1 LQKTVTLYSFLLVT
15 FLFLICLGT
24 PKEFFASDE
33 KQNTK
38 IRETVQFPADFFLPN
53 LQEQTFEFVYTVSGD
68 SLQYELYRYPEFRI
82 LTHEEHAN
90 WQHPHTLHDCFF
102 SYEQSRESRELP
114 SRKQVG
120 EMFQVDLNDVR
131 ELTPKLRLYGNTLLE
146 YEADG
151 ITGYWVLNLNSTE
164 PLSVPT
170 AKLQQ
175 LMDFLKSEQIRD
187 GRIIVVDLESTDQ
200 VWFGFPRH
208 QWICKVTVSA
218 DDLASLPNMLNGMGR
233 TNFQENEPSVQAEK

>member
-1 LQKTVTLYSFLLVT
+1 MHKTVTVYSFLLVT
-15 FLFLICLGT
+15 CLFLICLGT
-24 PKEFFASDE
+24 PKEFSASGE

-90 WQHPHTLHDCFF
+90 LQHPHTLHDCFF
-102 SYEQSRESRELP
+102 SYEQSLKSRELP
-114 SRKQVG
+114 SREQVG

-187 GRIIVVDLESTDQ
+187 GRIIAVDLESTDQ

-233 TNFQENEPSVQAEK
+233 TNFQENEPSVQAEE